1 MILLSDPYSSAG
13 AVSHSNDW
21 LVLLPMFKNGGF
33 LAPGT
38 ISAHDGRWFV
48 PPWGVNGGAPAGRS
62 RKIVEKPD
70 GTMVNH
76 GNKVDAF
83 AVEAGDRSN
92 FITWGGGWGDP
103 LQRASELVAQEI
115 TQGLATINGA
125 RSYGVVGDDAGRVDV
140 AAIRAQR
147 ALMRAAR
154 PAELPQF
161 NFRPDIETLH
171 TNRESETRRPV
182 PVQSVWRLHEL
193 AE

>member
-1 MILLSDPYSSAG
+1 MILLSDPYSCTG

-21 LVLLPMFKNGGF
+21 LVLLPAFKNGGF

-38 ISAHDGRWFV
+38 ISAHDDFWFV

-70 GTMVNH
+70 GTVVNKR
-76 GNKVDAF
+76 NMVDAF

-103 LQRASELVAQEI
+103 LQRDSELVAQEI
-115 TQGLATINGA
+115 TQGLVTVNGA
-125 RSYGVVGDDAGRVDV
+125 RSYGVVGDDAGCVD
-140 AAIRAQR
+140 AAATEAQR
-147 ALMRAAR
+147 AAMRAAR
-154 PAELPQF
+154 PAELPLF
-161 NFRPDIETLH
+161 NFGPDIETLH
-171 TNRESETRRPV
+171 ANRESETRRPA
-182 PVQSVWRLHEL
+182 PVQPVWRLHEL